1 MRSIA
6 AAVLLASF
14 FICPSAH
21 AILDWSSCAGDVA
34 THCPGLTLG
43 SDEAAQCL
51 NKLAVPSASLS
62 PAVKALTEGGAATLK
77 HWQFHQTC
85 KDDIQNLCAH
95 VPAGDNRIHTCMW
108 EQRQKTTSSCRLFL
122 QEYLGPEY
130 SDGNELGC

>member
-1 MRSIA
+1 MPSIVA
-6 AAVLLASF
+6 SVLLASF
-14 FICPSAH
+14 FICHSAH
-21 AILDWSSCAGDVA
+21 AILNWALCAGDVA

-51 NKLAVPSASLS
+51 NKLAVPSAPLS
-62 PAVKALTEGGAATLK
+62 PGVKVLSNECAATLQ

-95 VPAGDNRIHTCMW
+95 VPAGNNAIHDCMR
-108 EQRQKTTSSCRLFL
+108 EKRQKTTPSCRLFL

-130 SDGNELGC
+130 SNGNELVC